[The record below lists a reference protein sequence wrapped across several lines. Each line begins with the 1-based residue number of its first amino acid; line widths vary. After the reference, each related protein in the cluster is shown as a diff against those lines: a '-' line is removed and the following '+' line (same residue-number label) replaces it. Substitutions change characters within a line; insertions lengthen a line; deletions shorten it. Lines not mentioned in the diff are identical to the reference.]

1 MVKSSL
7 QHEDRGRGDSAL
19 QEGGGDGVLAAIAA
33 SGTSH
38 VAALEPPPSVAPD
51 QPAHR
56 GAKLHVSIIMDGNGR
71 WARRRGLPRSAG
83 HVEGSKAVR
92 RVVEAAPGL
101 GIGTMTLFAFSGDNW
116 QRPRSEVA
124 ALMRVFED
132 YLTGAREDL
141 AKRGVRLSV
150 IGRREHL
157 DLPLLAAIEAAERAT
172 AAGRLMHLRLA
183 IDYSA
188 REAIIRAA
196 RIAGRNGYAG
206 DGLTREAFSSLLAE
220 ANHAPWPVPEIDL
233 VVRTGGEQRLSDC
246 LLWEIAWAEIVFS
259 DCMWPDFTRAD
270 LAAAMAEFEGR
281 ERRFGRIPAPAG
293 T

>member
-1 MVKSSL
+1 MLKSSL
-7 QHEDRGRGDSAL
+7 QNEDGGPGDGAL
-19 QEGGGDGVLAAIAA
+19 QESGGGVLAVVA
-33 SGTSH
+33 SATSP
-38 VAALEPPPSVAPD
+38 VAAIEPPPSVTPD
-51 QPAHR
+51 HPAR
-56 GAKLHVSIIMDGNGR
+56 RSAKLHVAIIMDGNGR
-71 WARRRGLPRSAG
+71 WARRRGLSRSAG
-83 HVEGSKAVR
+83 HIEGSKAVR
-92 RVVEAAPGL
+92 RVVEVAPGL
-101 GIGTMTLFAFSGDNW
+101 GIGTLTLFAFSGDNW
-116 QRPRSEVA
+116 QRPPSEVA

-132 YLTGAREDL
+132 YLTGACEDL
-141 AKRGVRLSV
+141 AKLGVRLSV
-150 IGRREHL
+150 IGRRDHL

-206 DGLTREAFSSLLAE
+206 DGLTREAFASLLAE

-259 DCMWPDFTRAD
+259 DCMWPDFTGAD
-270 LAAAMAEFEGR
+270 LAAAVTEFAGR
-281 ERRFGRIPAPAG
+281 ERRFGCVPGPG